1 MTSPGPTPPANI
13 SMEEKDCSA
22 RTNLRKSFSSSGNIS
37 RRDLKD
43 SVREAPMWPSCAENM
58 KGTMDLRRFRLRNL
72 REKPPWPG
80 NWEEEPPVLPPPKP
94 RIAVNIILFLLT
106 VFTTLLAG
114 AWHEGA
120 DPLGN
125 PEHIFKGIPFSF
137 SLMGILLA
145 HELGHY
151 LTARK
156 HGLNVTLPY
165 FIPAPP
171 FPFIIGTFGAFIK
184 MRSPVRDRR
193 MLLDVGATGPLV
205 GIAVSIPFLIFGFE
219 LSEVKMVQ
227 GQMGLTLGS
236 SLLLSLISWLI
247 VGPLPAGFDIVIHPV
262 GFAGWIGLLVT
273 SLNLLP
279 IGQLDGGHV
288 AYALL
293 GEKQNT
299 ISKYVFLVLL
309 ALGIFG
315 WQGWLLWSLLL
326 FIMGFRHPPPMD
338 RWIPLDRTR
347 KIIGW
352 LTVAIFAL
360 TFIPIPFSGF

>member
-1 MTSPGPTPPANI
+1 
-13 SMEEKDCSA
+13 
-22 RTNLRKSFSSSGNIS
+22 
-37 RRDLKD
+37 
-43 SVREAPMWPSCAENM
+43 M
-58 KGTMDLRRFRLRNL
+58 KGKMDFRKFWLRNE
-72 REKPPWPG
+72 REKPLWPE
-80 NWEEEPPVLPPPKP
+80 NWEEEPPVPSPPKP
-94 RIAVNIILFLLT
+94 RIVVNIILFLLT
-106 VFTTLLAG
+106 VLTTLLAG

-120 DPLGN
+120 NPLEN

-184 MRSPVRDRR
+184 MRSPVRDRK

-205 GIAVSIPFLIFGFE
+205 GIAVSIPFLIFGFQ

-293 GEKQNT
+293 GEMQNK

-315 WQGWLLWSLLL
+315 WQGWLFWGLLL

-338 RWIPLDRTR
+338 WWVPLDRKR

-352 LTVAIFAL
+352 LTVAIFVL

>member
-1 MTSPGPTPPANI
+1 
-13 SMEEKDCSA
+13 
-22 RTNLRKSFSSSGNIS
+22 
-37 RRDLKD
+37 
-43 SVREAPMWPSCAENM
+43 
-58 KGTMDLRRFRLRNL
+58 MDLRKFWFR
-72 REKPPWPG
+72 REREELPWPDS
-80 NWEEEPPVLPPPKP
+80 WKEEPGPAPSPPKP
-94 RIAVNIILFLLT
+94 RIAVNISLFFLT

-114 AWHEGA
+114 ALHEGV
-120 DPLGN
+120 DPLKN
-125 PEHIFKGIPFSF
+125 PEQILKGIPFSF

-184 MRSPVRDRR
+184 MRSPVSDRR

-205 GIAVSIPFLIFGFE
+205 GVAVSIPFLILGFQ

-236 SLLLSLISWLI
+236 SLLLYLISWLV

-273 SLNLLP
+273 SLNLIP

-293 GEKQNT
+293 GEKQNK
-299 ISKYVFLVLL
+299 ISKYVFLALL

-315 WQGWLLWSLLL
+315 WPGWLFWSLLL
-326 FIMGFRHPPPMD
+326 FIMGFRHPPPLHG
-338 RWIPLDRTR
+338 WVSLDRKR
-347 KIIGW
+347 KVIGW
-352 LTVAIFAL
+352 LTVAIFIL
-360 TFIPIPFSGF
+360 TFIPVPFSGF

>member
-1 MTSPGPTPPANI
+1 
-13 SMEEKDCSA
+13 
-22 RTNLRKSFSSSGNIS
+22 
-37 RRDLKD
+37 
-43 SVREAPMWPSCAENM
+43 M
-58 KGTMDLRRFRLRNL
+58 KRVIDFIKFWLRNE
-72 REKPPWPG
+72 REKPPRPE
-80 NWEEEPPVLPPPKP
+80 NWEEEAPVPSPPKP
-94 RIAVNIILFLLT
+94 RISVNIVLFLLT
-106 VFTTLLAG
+106 IFTTLLAG
-114 AWHEGA
+114 ALHEGA
-120 DPLGN
+120 NPLENPGN
-125 PEHIFKGIPFSF
+125 IFKGIPFSF

-184 MRSPVRDRR
+184 MRSPVRDRK

-205 GIAVSIPFLIFGFE
+205 GIAVSIPFLIFGFQ

-236 SLLLSLISWLI
+236 SLLLSLISWVI

-293 GEKQNT
+293 GEKQNK
-299 ISKYVFLVLL
+299 ISKYVFLALL
-309 ALGIFG
+309 ALGVFG
-315 WQGWLLWSLLL
+315 WQGWLFWSLLL

-338 RWIPLDRTR
+338 WWVPLDRKR

-360 TFIPIPFSGF
+360 TFIPVPFSGF

>member
-1 MTSPGPTPPANI
+1 V
-13 SMEEKDCSA
+13 K
-22 RTNLRKSFSSSGNIS
+22 
-37 RRDLKD
+37 
-43 SVREAPMWPSCAENM
+43 
-58 KGTMDLRRFRLRNL
+58 MDLRKFWFRKE
-72 REKPPWPG
+72 REEFPWPG
-80 NWEEEPPVLPPPKP
+80 SWKEEPGPAPSPPKP
-94 RIAVNIILFLLT
+94 RIAVNISLFFLT

-114 AWHEGA
+114 ALHEGVN
-120 DPLGN
+120 PLKN
-125 PEHIFKGIPFSF
+125 PEQILKGIPFSF

-151 LTARK
+151 LTARR

-184 MRSPVRDRR
+184 MRSPVSDRR

-205 GIAVSIPFLIFGFE
+205 GVAVSIPLLILGFQ

-236 SLLLSLISWLI
+236 SLLLYLISWLV

-273 SLNLLP
+273 SLNLIP

-293 GEKQNT
+293 GEKQNK
-299 ISKYVFLVLL
+299 ISKYVFLALL

-315 WQGWLLWSLLL
+315 WPGWLFWSLLL
-326 FIMGFRHPPPMD
+326 FIMGFRHPPPLHG
-338 RWIPLDRTR
+338 WVSLDRKR
-347 KIIGW
+347 KVIGW
-352 LTVAIFAL
+352 LTVAIFIL
-360 TFIPIPFSGF
+360 TFIPVPFSGF

>member
-1 MTSPGPTPPANI
+1 
-13 SMEEKDCSA
+13 
-22 RTNLRKSFSSSGNIS
+22 
-37 RRDLKD
+37 
-43 SVREAPMWPSCAENM
+43 
-58 KGTMDLRRFRLRNL
+58 MDLRKFWFRKE
-72 REKPPWPG
+72 REEFPWPG
-80 NWEEEPPVLPPPKP
+80 SWKEEPGPAPSPPKP
-94 RIAVNIILFLLT
+94 RIAVNISLFFLT

-114 AWHEGA
+114 ALHEGVN
-120 DPLGN
+120 PLKN
-125 PEHIFKGIPFSF
+125 PEQILKGIPFSF

-151 LTARK
+151 LTARR

-184 MRSPVRDRR
+184 MRSPVSDRR

-205 GIAVSIPFLIFGFE
+205 GVAVSIPLLILGFQ

-236 SLLLSLISWLI
+236 SLLLYLISWLV

-273 SLNLLP
+273 SLNLIP

-293 GEKQNT
+293 GEKQNK
-299 ISKYVFLVLL
+299 ISKYVFLALL

-315 WQGWLLWSLLL
+315 WPGWLFWSLLL
-326 FIMGFRHPPPMD
+326 FIMGFRHPPPLHG
-338 RWIPLDRTR
+338 WVSLDRKR
-347 KIIGW
+347 KVIGW
-352 LTVAIFAL
+352 LTVAIFIL
-360 TFIPIPFSGF
+360 TFIPVPFSGF